1 MRPTQ
6 QNEHVRRGPGA
17 EARRRQGPPRGR
29 SSSYLSLL
37 PRSPLSLMAGLVLG
51 LLLGLGAWAQGTQE
65 FEVNGLKVLLKPV
78 AANEVVAVRLY
89 LLGGSQNLTPETAGI
104 ENLTL
109 QVMSQGGTEK
119 YPKEALNAALAALGT
134 SFSVEAGFDY
144 SVLAMRCVRRNF
156 VPSWDLWAEV
166 VCHPTFPEAEVQRLR
181 AQVVA
186 AIRQGRDDPDDYIW
200 ELAENLFYANHP
212 YGNRP
217 QGKEEVVARLGRE
230 DLVAYHRTHFEKSR
244 LRLVVVGNVTAEELR
259 RLVDDT
265 LARLPAGDYPGWQ
278 KPPAVNPEAPGV
290 VFVEREL
297 PTNYL
302 LALFPAP
309 GLDHPDYYPMLV
321 ALSILSHRLEDEI
334 RTRRHLAYAVYSWLS
349 LNGTARGFTFVT
361 TADPNQAVKLIFAEI
376 DRLQQEPIDPKTLQD
391 QIHVFLTLNYLRQE
405 TNEALAR
412 QLLAHEILG
421 HGWEQM
427 DEFIDRIRAVQPADI
442 QRLAQQYI
450 HHLQW
455 AVIGNPG
462 AVDEALL
469 RSR

>member
-1 MRPTQ
+1 M
-6 QNEHVRRGPGA
+6 
-17 EARRRQGPPRGR
+17 
-29 SSSYLSLL
+29 
-37 PRSPLSLMAGLVLG
+37 SPAKRKRKVWRAG
-51 LLLGLGAWAQGTQE
+51 LLLMGLLAGGAGAQTVQE
-65 FEVNGLKVLLKPV
+65 FEVQGLKVLLKPV
-78 AANEVVAVRLY
+78 AANDVVAVRLY

-109 QVMSQGGTEK
+109 QVMAQGGTEK

-134 SFSVEAGFDY
+134 SLSAEAGFDY
-144 SVLAMRCVRRNF
+144 SVLAMRCVRPNF
-156 VPSWDLWAEV
+156 VRSWDLFAEV

-200 ELAENLFYANHP
+200 ELAENLFYTNHP
-212 YGNRP
+212 YAQRP

-230 DLVAYHRTHFEKSR
+230 ELVAYHRTHFEKSR
-244 LRLVVVGNVTAEELR
+244 LRLVVVGNVAAEELR
-259 RLVDDT
+259 GLVADT
-265 LARLPAGDYPGWQ
+265 LAQLPAGDYPGWQ
-278 KPPAVNPEAPGV
+278 KPPAVNPQAPGL
-290 VFVEREL
+290 VFLEREL

-309 GLDHPDYYPMLV
+309 GLDHPDYYPTLV
-321 ALSILSHRLEDEI
+321 ALSILSDRLEDEI
-334 RTRRHLAYAVYSWLS
+334 RTRRNLAYAVYSWLS
-349 LNGTARGFTFVT
+349 LNGTARGFAFVT
-361 TADPNQAVKLIFAEI
+361 TSDPNQAVQLLFAEI

-391 QIHVFLTLNYLRQE
+391 RIHVFLTLHYLRQE
-405 TNEALAR
+405 TNDALAR

-427 DEFIDRIRAVQPADI
+427 EEFIDRLQAVQSADI
-442 QRLAQQYI
+442 QRVARQYI

-455 AVIGNPG
+455 AVIGKKG

-469 RSR
+469 QSR